1 MLFFFKQKTVYEMR
15 ISDWS
20 SDVCS
25 SDLRWAL
32 PLQTPRISEP
42 GIMTGQQ
49 VARIIA
55 GHGYAPFGRAGLPPL
70 MPTGRD
76 GQPKHRQRK
85 RRERQ
90 PALHVAFNLT
100 TSRRHVSTSA
110 ISSSPAPISPAPVIA
125 SEAKISK

>member
-1 MLFFFKQKTVYEMR
+1 MR
-15 ISDWS
+15 ISDLR

-25 SDLRWAL
+25 SDLLDTRHNFSPPVLKAEHTVPRWAL

-100 TSRRHVSTSA
+100 TRDRKSTRLN
-110 ISSSPAPISPAPVIA
+110 SSH
-125 SEAKISK
+125 